1 MKSNKLTNIL
11 LYLSVAI
18 FLFGVGY
25 KTGEYQTKNSL
36 RQLITYSVFTPN
48 NKQTG
53 QTKTLDFS
61 LFWDTWEKIE
71 NKYVDKKKID
81 PKKMYYGAIKGLVA
95 SLDDPYTFFLTP
107 EENKITKDSL
117 DGKYEGIGAQ
127 LGLKENRI
135 VIIAPL
141 KNSPEE
147 NKITK
152 DSLDGKYEG
161 IGAQLGLKENRI
173 VIIAP
178 LKNSPAEKAG
188 LKSGDIVAK
197 VDGKSTKGWN
207 LYDAVSRIRGTKGTK
222 VILTVERVNEDKPLD
237 VPITR
242 QELKAPSVE
251 LSYEK
256 LASCQKECATVAN
269 LKLTQFG
276 DDTVKEWN
284 KSVDEIALKWK
295 NKEIS
300 GMVLDLRDNPGGY
313 LESSVDIASEFLP
326 EGKLIVSQKSTDAS
340 AIEYNVTRKGRLINI
355 PMVVLINK
363 GSASASEILSGAL
376 RDHKRAVLVGEKSFG
391 KGSVQQAFDLQEG
404 AGVHVTIAKWILPK
418 GDWINGKGI
427 EPNIVVENQLDGAN
441 TLTPKTDLQ
450 LQKAVGL
457 VAK

>member
-141 KNSPEE
+141 KNSP
-147 NKITK
+147 
-152 DSLDGKYEG
+152 
-161 IGAQLGLKENRI
+161 
-173 VIIAP
+173 
-178 LKNSPAEKAG
+178 AEKAG
-188 LKSGDIVAK
+188 LRSGDIVAK

-207 LYDAVSRIRGTKGTK
+207 LYDAVSKIRGTKGTK

-284 KSVDEIALKWK
+284 KSVDEIAIKWK

-376 RDHKRAVLVGEKSFG
+376 RDYKRAVLVGEKSFG

>member
-95 SLDDPYTFFLTP
+95 SLDDPYTFFLT
-107 EENKITKDSL
+107 
-117 DGKYEGIGAQ
+117 
-127 LGLKENRI
+127 
-135 VIIAPL
+135 
-141 KNSPEE
+141 PEE